1 MEEAGEMTNTEFA
14 LGFIAGAL
22 AMMIV
27 YPFIFVWVM
36 GG

>member
-1 MEEAGEMTNTEFA
+1 MTNTEFA
-14 LGFIAGAL
+14 LGFITGAL

-27 YPFIFVWVM
+27 YPFIFIWVM